1 VLNAEEMI
9 GKKMN
14 AAIPEKRSIRSKSVD
29 PHRDGLKK

>member
-14 AAIPEKRSIRSKSVD
+14 AAIPEKTLNPFENLSIRTETV
-29 PHRDGLKK
+29 